1 MANSKFIRKR
11 VLYVLTCSGSIKHE
25 EPYTNTH
32 QVTDLILQ
40 TYTQMTEFERE
51 LCVTFKV
58 VYEEMCPYFWF
69 NVLNVQS
76 ETHYVK
82 L

>member
-1 MANSKFIRKR
+1 MLSA
-11 VLYVLTCSGSIKHE
+11 LTYSRNIKHE
-25 EPYTNTH
+25 GPYTNT

-40 TYTQMTEFERE
+40 TYTQIEEFKRE
-51 LCVTFKV
+51 PSVTFKG

-69 NVLNVQS
+69 NVLNVQA